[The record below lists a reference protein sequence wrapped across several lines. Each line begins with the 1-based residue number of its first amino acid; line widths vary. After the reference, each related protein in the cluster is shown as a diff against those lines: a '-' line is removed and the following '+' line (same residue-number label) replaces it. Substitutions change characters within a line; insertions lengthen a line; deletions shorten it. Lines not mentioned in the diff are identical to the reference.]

1 MPMLVDFLFRAVDGA
16 FAVDATQRI
25 VFWNPACEQ
34 LLKRPARLA
43 LGRRCRDVLQGC
55 NAAGEAVCQPDC
67 AVARLA
73 GGGTSPAS
81 FPLWVD
87 DGHGAKQYLTVNIV
101 LMPSPSQGE
110 WTVVHLLHRGK
121 AVATL
126 DMLQGAV
133 QPGGQR
139 PAGGNGEDTARMPAA
154 AASGLTTREDEI
166 FRLLAEG
173 LPVRAISARLY
184 ISPVTVRNHL
194 QHIMAKL
201 DLHSQRETVAYAYRH
216 NLF

>member
-43 LGRRCRDVLQGC
+43 LGRRCCEVLQGC
-55 NAAGEAVCQPDC
+55 NAAGEASCQPDC
-67 AVARLA
+67 VVARLA
-73 GGGTSPAS
+73 RGGAPPES

-87 DGHGAKQYLTVNIV
+87 DGHGAKQCLTVSIA
-101 LMPSPSQGE
+101 LMPSPSKGE
-110 WTVVHLLHRGK
+110 WTVVHMLHRGK
-121 AVATL
+121 AAATL

-133 QPGGQR
+133 QRGQR
-139 PAGGNGEDTARMPAA
+139 PAGGNGEDEAHVSSTAS
-154 AASGLTTREDEI
+154 SGLTTREDEV

-173 LPVRAISARLY
+173 LSARAISARLY

-216 NLF
+216 NLC

>member
-16 FAVDATQRI
+16 FAVDLKQRV

-43 LGRRCRDVLQGC
+43 LGRRCCDVLLGC
-55 NAAGEAVCQPDC
+55 NAAGEAVCRPGC

-73 GGGTSPAS
+73 GGGASPTSFS
-81 FPLWVD
+81 LWVD
-87 DGHGAKQYLTVNIV
+87 DGHGAKQCVAVNIV
-101 LMPSPSQGE
+101 LMPSPSKGE
-110 WTVVHLLHRGK
+110 WTVVHLLHRGE
-121 AVATL
+121 APATL
-126 DMLQGAV
+126 DRLPGAV
-133 QPGGQR
+133 LRGQR
-139 PAGGNGEDTARMPAA
+139 PAGGNGGDTARAPAA
-154 AASGLTTREDEI
+154 AASGLTTREDEVY
-166 FRLLAEG
+166 RLLAEG
-173 LPVRAISARLY
+173 LPVRAISERLY
-184 ISPVTVRNHL
+184 ISPVTVRNHV

>member
-1 MPMLVDFLFRAVDGA
+1 MPMLVDFLFRTVDGA
-16 FAVDATQRI
+16 FAIDATQRVI
-25 VFWNPACEQ
+25 FWNPACEQ

-43 LGRRCRDVLQGC
+43 LGQRCCEVLQGC
-55 NAAGEAVCQPDC
+55 DAAGGAVCQPDC
-67 AVARLA
+67 AVTRLA
-73 GGGTSPAS
+73 RGGAPVGN

-87 DGHGAKQYLTVNIV
+87 DGRGDRHCLAVNIV
-101 LMPSPSQGE
+101 LMPSPSKSE

-121 AVATL
+121 APATL

-133 QPGGQR
+133 QPGQR

-154 AASGLTTREDEI
+154 TASGLTTREDVV

-173 LPVRAISARLY
+173 LPVRAISARLH

>member
-1 MPMLVDFLFRAVDGA
+1 MPMLVDFLFRTVDGA
-16 FAVDATQRI
+16 FAVDAAQRI

-43 LGRRCRDVLQGC
+43 LGRRCCEVLQGC
-55 NAAGEAVCQPDC
+55 NATGEAVCQSGC
-67 AVARLA
+67 AVSRLA
-73 GGGTSPAS
+73 HGGAPPAS

-87 DGHGAKQYLTVNIV
+87 DGHGAKQCVTVSIA
-101 LMPSPSQGE
+101 LMPSPSKGE

-126 DMLQGAV
+126 DMLQGVA
-133 QPGGQR
+133 QPGQR
-139 PAGGNGEDTARMPAA
+139 PAAGNGEDTARMPAA

>member
-1 MPMLVDFLFRAVDGA
+1 MPMLVDFLFRTVDGA
-16 FAVDATQRI
+16 LAVDAAQRI

-43 LGRRCRDVLQGC
+43 LGRRCCEVLQGC
-55 NAAGEAVCQPDC
+55 NAAGETVCRPGC
-67 AVARLA
+67 AVAQLA
-73 GGGTSPAS
+73 RGGVPPES

-87 DGHGAKQYLTVNIV
+87 DGHGAKQCLAANIV
-101 LMPSPSQGE
+101 LMPSPSKHE
-110 WTVVHLLHRGK
+110 WTVVCLLHRGTP
-121 AVATL
+121 AAAL

-133 QPGGQR
+133 QPGPR
-139 PAGGNGEDTARMPAA
+139 PAGGNGADTAHMPAA

>member
-1 MPMLVDFLFRAVDGA
+1 MPMLVDFLFRTVDGA
-16 FAVDATQRI
+16 FAVDSTQRI

-43 LGRRCRDVLQGC
+43 LGRRCCEVLQGC

-73 GGGTSPAS
+73 RGGASPES

-87 DGHGAKQYLTVNIV
+87 DGHGAKQCVAANIV
-101 LMPSPSQGE
+101 LMPSPSKNE

-121 AVATL
+121 ALATL

-133 QPGGQR
+133 QRGQR

-154 AASGLTTREDEI
+154 DATGLTTREDEVI
-166 FRLLAEG
+166 RLLAEG

>member
-1 MPMLVDFLFRAVDGA
+1 MPMLVDFLFRTVDGA
-16 FAVDATQRI
+16 FAVDATQRV

-43 LGRRCRDVLQGC
+43 LGRRCCEVLQGC

-67 AVARLA
+67 SVARLA
-73 GGGTSPAS
+73 RGGVPPGS

-87 DGHGAKQYLTVNIV
+87 DGHGAKQCLAANIV
-101 LMPSPSQGE
+101 LMPSPSKNE
-110 WTVVHLLHRGK
+110 WAVVHLLHRGK
-121 AVATL
+121 PAATL

-133 QPGGQR
+133 QPGQR
-139 PAGGNGEDTARMPAA
+139 PAGGNGKDAALGPAA
-154 AASGLTTREDEI
+154 TASGLTTREDVV

-173 LPVRAISARLY
+173 LPVRAISARLH
-184 ISPVTVRNHL
+184 ISPVTVRNHA

-201 DLHSQRETVAYAYRH
+201 DLHSQREMVAYAYRH